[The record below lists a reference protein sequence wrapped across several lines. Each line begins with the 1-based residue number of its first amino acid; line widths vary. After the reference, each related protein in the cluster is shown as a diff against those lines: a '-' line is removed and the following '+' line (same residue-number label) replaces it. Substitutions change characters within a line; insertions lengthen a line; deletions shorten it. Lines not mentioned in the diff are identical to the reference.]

1 MSKII
6 PKDLIKAI
14 SAIEITGIAIIII
27 AAFFFQFFMY
37 ELPCPL
43 CLLQRLGLLAIG
55 FGFLLNIRFHVRPS
69 HYALSL
75 LSAVFT
81 SFVSLRQIA
90 LHVTDPVGFGSKVL
104 GMHMY
109 SWVFVISMVAIIYIA
124 IVMSYP
130 KQYEIRQ
137 EPQEISEAKNKKIR
151 IFTNIIFLIFILVVF
166 ANVVSIFFECGL
178 YQCPD
183 NPKDYILLANS

>member
-1 MSKII
+1 MKNMI
-6 PKDLIKAI
+6 PKDLIKTI
-14 SAIEITGIAIIII
+14 SAIEAGGITVIIIM
-27 AAFFFQFFMY
+27 AFFFQFAMN

-55 FGFLLNIRFHVRPS
+55 FGFLLNMRFHVRPS

-75 LSAVFT
+75 LAAVFT
-81 SFVSLRQIA
+81 AFVSLRQIA
-90 LHVTDPVGFGSKVL
+90 LHVTDPVGFGSKIL

-109 SWVFVISMVAIIYIA
+109 SWVFIISMLAIIYIS

-151 IFTNIIFLIFILVVF
+151 FFTHLIFLIFILIIF
-166 ANVVSIFFECGL
+166 ANVTSTFFECGL
-178 YQCPD
+178 SQCPD
-183 NPKDYILLANS
+183 NPTNYLF

>member
-1 MSKII
+1 MKEIS
-6 PKDLIKAI
+6 PKDLVKTV
-14 SAIEITGIAIIII
+14 SAIEATGIAIVIIV
-27 AAFFFQFFMY
+27 AFFFQFVMG

-55 FGFLLNIRFHVRPS
+55 FGFLLNMRFHVRPS

-75 LSAVFT
+75 LAAVFT
-81 SFVSLRQIA
+81 AFVSLRQIA
-90 LHVTDPVGFGSKVL
+90 LHITDPVGFGSKIL

-124 IVMSYP
+124 IVLSYP

-151 IFTNIIFLIFILVVF
+151 FITHIIFLIFILVIF
-166 ANVVSIFFECGL
+166 ANVASTFFECGL
-178 YQCPD
+178 SECPD
-183 NPKDYILLANS
+183 TPVKYLLV

>member
-1 MSKII
+1 MKNLTS
-6 PKDLIKAI
+6 KDLVKAI
-14 SAIEITGIAIIII
+14 SAIEAIGIAVIII
-27 AAFFFQFFMY
+27 AAFFFQFVMG

-55 FGFLLNIRFHVRPS
+55 FGFLLNMRFHVRPS

-81 SFVSLRQIA
+81 AFVSLRQIA
-90 LHVTDPVGFGSKVL
+90 LHISDPVGFGPKIL

-109 SWVFVISMVAIIYIA
+109 SWVFVVSMVAIIYIA

-151 IFTNIIFLIFILVVF
+151 LFANIVFLIFILVVF
-166 ANVVSIFFECGL
+166 ANFISTFFECGL
-178 YQCPD
+178 TQCPD
-183 NPKDYILLANS
+183 NPVKYLLA

>member
-1 MSKII
+1 MKNII
-6 PKDLIKAI
+6 SKDLVKIV
-14 SAIEITGIAIIII
+14 SAIEAVGIAIIIL
-27 AAFFFQFFMY
+27 AAFFFQFVMD

-55 FGFLLNIRFHVRPS
+55 FGFLLNMRYHVRPS

-75 LSAVFT
+75 LAAVFT
-81 SFVSLRQIA
+81 AFVSLRQIA
-90 LHVTDPVGFGSKVL
+90 LHVTDPIGFGSKVL

-124 IVMSYP
+124 IIMSYP

-151 IFTNIIFLIFILVVF
+151 LATHAIFLIFIIVVF
-166 ANVVSIFFECGL
+166 ANVTSTFFECGL
-178 YQCPD
+178 TQCPD
-183 NPKDYILLANS
+183 NPTSYLLG